1 MLKFFGRGN
10 AFADQHTSAYFV
22 DGNDLIIID
31 CSVSSFQRLNNRT
44 LSKYDHIYVLV
55 THTHGDHVSGI
66 GLFIDL
72 MHFALNKPVTI
83 VAPNEAVKTDL
94 RYLLKNL
101 EGCGDDW
108 YELLT
113 AD

>member
-44 LSKYDHIYVLV
+44 LSQYDHIYVLV
-55 THTHGDHVSGI
+55 NNAEEKKSARNLLGF
-66 GLFIDL
+66 L
-72 MHFALNKPVTI
+72 HFAFRQQTMLKP
-83 VAPNEAVKTDL
+83 
-94 RYLLKNL
+94 
-101 EGCGDDW
+101 GDGASDR
-108 YELLT
+108 
-113 AD
+113 AASRQ